1 MENEIRQVLS
11 GLPDV
16 RVKRVATLW
25 QIGVGGLAGARED
38 GLSLARDLKA
48 QYEQRKAREATVP
61 RPVHA
66 YTAEP
71 EPVEIPAF
79 LKPDPRD
86 AKIAELEAALAAAAA
101 PKPEPVKPEGAFDAS
116 QLSDLIRENEPHAD
130 AQRRWLSD
138 FTQLT
143 NRLVDIRLPAL
154 NDAERAYQRR
164 LQAAL
169 YSSRRGAVETI

>member
-1 MENEIRQVLS
+1 MKEAIEKILLPLS
-11 GLPDV
+11 AHGIETGCEFNGTYWEV
-16 RVKRVATLW
+16 WAGKF
-25 QIGVGGLAGARED
+25 AGAQKD
-38 GLSLARDLKA
+38 GVALAHKIAGLHKGNDM
-48 QYEQRKAREATVP
+48 P
-61 RPVHA
+61 RPAHA

-71 EPVEIPAF
+71 EPVEIPEF

-86 AKIAELEAALAAAAA
+86 AKISELEAALAAAAA
-101 PKPEPVKPEGAFDAS
+101 PKPVPVQPEGAFDAS